1 MKNKIIWFVLCS
13 FIFSLMLAS
22 IRAAA
27 EEGEGSSCAL
37 VQAYIDENVLDII
50 ARGDFDMQGAEVKV
64 ANRQSIITDSGYVS
78 EGMIRVRTTFL
89 LDISTSMPS
98 ATREKVIDFIEVEIK
113 ELSGYEELRLVTF
126 GDSVD
131 VIQDFTSD
139 RYELSEAAKG
149 IEFTGQASA
158 IYDAINST
166 ISSPA
171 ASDGSPCF
179 YRTIV
184 ITDGV
189 DSTAG
194 GITKEELYMRLIAET
209 YPIDVIEV
217 SKNKLTDPDKDLAAL
232 SRISNGTYSELHS
245 GTDISECVSNISLG
259 DFFWI
264 RAEVPANLLDGS
276 TRQVDISDGSSSV
289 SFDMKMSVVD
299 APFEEPV
306 SSPSFENPVVSSKPR
321 ESVPTSTASVSS
333 SDKSG
338 SVNVVLIIAIGGC
351 VMIAAVLVA
360 VLPAAK
366 RKKNQNKY
374 IEPPAPSKNE
384 NNENNT
390 DRKTEVLLEDSPRN
404 SYTVKLSLSGDSSR
418 NWTIDVVKE
427 VVVGRADSCDLKF
440 DDNSI
445 SREQFKLVAGETGV
459 MLSNL
464 SSSNVTKVNNAA
476 ATEDVALQL
485 GDIIKIGRVSLSV
498 DLIQKISDDNSSS
511 GGRPESDSGE
521 KTMTVF

>member
-13 FIFSLMLAS
+13 FIFSLMLVPA
-22 IRAAA
+22 RA
-27 EEGEGSSCAL
+27 EEVSSCSLA
-37 VQAYIDENVLDII
+37 QAHIDENVLDII
-50 ARGDFDMQGAEVKV
+50 ARGDFDMDGAEVKV
-64 ANRQSIITDSGYVS
+64 ANRQSTITDGGYLS
-78 EGMIRVRTTFL
+78 EGTVRVRTTIL
-89 LDISTSMPS
+89 LDVSTSMPY
-98 ATREKVIDFIEVEIK
+98 ATREKVIDFIEAEIK

-232 SRISNGTYSELHS
+232 SRISNGTYSELNS
-245 GTDISECVSNISLG
+245 GTDVSECAFDVSLS
-259 DFFWI
+259 DFFWL

-276 TRQVDISDGSSSV
+276 TRQVDISDGNNSF

-306 SSPSFENPVVSSKPR
+306 SIPAVETPPVSSKPR
-321 ESVPTSTASVSS
+321 ESVPTSTASASG

-366 RKKNQNKY
+366 RKKNRNKH
-374 IEPPAPSKNE
+374 IEPPAAPN
-384 NNENNT
+384 NNEDNNT
-390 DRKTEVLLEDSPRN
+390 GNKTEVLLEDSPRN

-418 NWTIDVVKE
+418 SWTIDVEKD
-427 VVVGRADSCDLKF
+427 VVIGRADSCDLKF

-498 DLIQKISDDNSSS
+498 DLIQKITDDDSSS
-511 GGRPESDSGE
+511 GSRPENDSGE